1 MGPPSPSPEPLPEP
15 PVNGGQRRVNGS
27 YLCERCIDI
36 SGRLRQRN
44 ELMEEISL
52 HFGRRKFFLVTG
64 FKVGSV
70 SFRKYRNGD
79 IPFRNRL
86 FPEKIRYDVK
96 VIDVL
101 ALIEDEEK
109 FSKVS
114 DEDAMRLCLLL
125 SLEKDN
131 EKFHPVLRG
140 REKGRDAAL
149 FDRVRDLEGIC
160 ERLLT
165 LPKEIKSLKVRI
177 FKLETIIQ
185 FSLYPTVIT
194 LKRECVQKEENL
206 KKFFQKEELLQDISD
221 DEPHNKDDTS
231 SEKMANR
238 ITAKSL
244 VELDT
249 GVMNLTE
256 LAAFYG
262 VDMPVLLNQMATH
275 RKYTWVDPYWGEIL
289 ANGRPGR
296 QLFVRLKPLPPARGE
311 IALTFQERN
320 TWSQVISVIEEVL
333 QRDKTAFKLELVNFS
348 HQNAPLRGDEDWSKL
363 VHYYQNID
371 AGHVCLKAKTLR
383 PGPQAQ
389 IAAQAPPA
397 QTQTQAPQGPG
408 NYIVID

>member
-1 MGPPSPSPEPLPEP
+1 MKKNISAASGSGTIYSPPIRGIFVISQGYNPLNLINTRDALHICLTRFLLVASMIANHWLIIALGLLPQTDTPEPRTKLH
-15 PVNGGQRRVNGS
+15 
-27 YLCERCIDI
+27 
-36 SGRLRQRN
+36 GRLRQRN
-44 ELMEEISL
+44 ELMEEIRSLGNRLLAVKAVAYYKEILAPETEKLERFRTLEAESYTRLSRKKCL
-52 HFGRRKFFLVTG
+52 HFGRREFFLVTG

-109 FSKVS
+109 FSKVN
-114 DEDAMRLCLLL
+114 DEDAMQLCLLL
-125 SLEKDN
+125 SLEVISWVGTLAAKQKDN

-149 FDRVRDLEGIC
+149 IDRVRDLDGIC

-194 LKRECVQKEENL
+194 LKREGVQKEENL

-221 DEPHNKDDTS
+221 DEPDNKDDTS

-262 VDMPVLLNQMATH
+262 GIILN
-275 RKYTWVDPYWGEIL
+275 
-289 ANGRPGR
+289 
-296 QLFVRLKPLPPARGE
+296 
-311 IALTFQERN
+311 
-320 TWSQVISVIEEVL
+320 
-333 QRDKTAFKLELVNFS
+333 
-348 HQNAPLRGDEDWSKL
+348 
-363 VHYYQNID
+363 
-371 AGHVCLKAKTLR
+371 
-383 PGPQAQ
+383 
-389 IAAQAPPA
+389 
-397 QTQTQAPQGPG
+397 
-408 NYIVID
+408 